1 MTFQSFDITNLNIYQ
16 PIVKDYILNKL
27 GKYTSA
33 EINETNLIKAAHH
46 RSFSKTN
53 RETLVNILEEQYRKL
68 PLQKISTENIQSLL
82 SENTFTVCTGHQLG
96 LFTGPL
102 YTIYKVLQTIATAKN
117 LNQKDPSKKYIPIFW
132 LASEDH
138 DLLEINHFDLFNKTY
153 TWDTNQTGAV
163 GRMKTDLINNLVE
176 QIKPLF
182 KNSTKIQQLIELFD
196 TAYTKENL
204 ADATQ
209 HIFHELLGYTG
220 LLVLNPDHK
229 ELKKLFKDYIVNDV
243 INESNFESINNQTNE
258 LKSQYKTQVNPRHIN
273 FFHLTNGERTRIKSI
288 SEGGHH
294 FNEEYITKHIEEF
307 SPNVCLRPLYQE
319 VVLPNIAY
327 IGGPGEISYW
337 LQLKSMFEKNIVP
350 FPILIPRAS
359 IFILN
364 QNFTK
369 KWMQLGLEVSDIFKT
384 LEELKNKYINKNAVI
399 INIEAE
405 QKNILELKEH
415 LNNKVSAIDITLLAR
430 IEQCISKAIEQLKN
444 IDKKFEKSQ
453 KQKFET
459 ELIKIEKLYQ
469 EIFPKNAPQDR
480 YFNLLQYYET
490 INFDE
495 IINELTEN
503 KNYCIVISE

>member
-1 MTFQSFDITNLNIYQ
+1 
-16 PIVKDYILNKL
+16 
-27 GKYTSA
+27 
-33 EINETNLIKAAHH
+33 
-46 RSFSKTN
+46 
-53 RETLVNILEEQYRKL
+53 
-68 PLQKISTENIQSLL
+68 
-82 SENTFTVCTGHQLG
+82 
-96 LFTGPL
+96 
-102 YTIYKVLQTIATAKN
+102 
-117 LNQKDPSKKYIPIFW
+117 
-132 LASEDH
+132 
-138 DLLEINHFDLFNKTY
+138 
-153 TWDTNQTGAV
+153 
-163 GRMKTDLINNLVE
+163 
-176 QIKPLF
+176 
-182 KNSTKIQQLIELFD
+182 
-196 TAYTKENL
+196 
-204 ADATQ
+204 
-209 HIFHELLGYTG
+209 
-220 LLVLNPDHK
+220 
-229 ELKKLFKDYIVNDV
+229 V

-258 LKSQYKTQVNPRHIN
+258 LKNQYKTQVNPRQIN

-294 FNEEYITKHIEEF
+294 FNEEYITKHVEEF

-319 VVLPNIAY
+319 VILPNIAY

-369 KWMQLGLEVSDIFKT
+369 KWIQLGLEVSDIFKT

-415 LNNKVSAIDITLLAR
+415 LNNKVSAIDITLLAS

-444 IDKKFEKSQ
+444 IDKKLEKSQ